1 MFLLFKCGDGLKIFN
16 NVSIEKLSVGLQRFI
31 LSRSTSKCKHT
42 FIYISDMEGEGWGVG
57 RGQPHP
63 LCQLGGGGPSFSL
76 SPLEITDHVGLEK
89 EKKRNHQPS
98 VSSHTTR
105 HFFYQTAHV

>member
-1 MFLLFKCGDGLKIFN
+1 M
-16 NVSIEKLSVGLQRFI
+16 
-31 LSRSTSKCKHT
+31 
-42 FIYISDMEGEGWGVG
+42 GVG

-63 LCQLGGGGPSFSL
+63 LCQLGGGGGGSPFSL
-76 SPLEITDHVGLEK
+76 SPLEITDHDGLEK

-98 VSSHTTR
+98 VSSHAMR